1 MKLSTRVRYGMRLML
16 EIALHWGKGP
26 VKLEKAA
33 QRQSIPLRY
42 MRQIAYALE
51 TSGFLISVRGP
62 GGGYV
67 LSRPPEEISLLDIV
81 KSMGG
86 SLSLVPCLDHPHYCK
101 RVAFC
106 GVRELWK
113 EASLALEKVF
123 KNKTLGELTRRQLAL
138 GGV

>member
-16 EIALHWGKGP
+16 EVALHWGKGP
-26 VKLEKAA
+26 VKLERVA
-33 QRQSIPLRY
+33 QRQSIPIRY

-51 TSGFLISVRGP
+51 TSGLLVSVRGP
-62 GGGYV
+62 GGGYI

-86 SLSLVPCLDHPHYCK
+86 SLSLVPCLDNPRYCE
-101 RVAFC
+101 RSSCCAT
-106 GVRELWK
+106 RELWD
-113 EASLALEKVF
+113 EASSALKRVF
-123 KNKTLGELTRRQLAL
+123 EEKTLDELAKRQLAL